1 MFLRPTVLFV
11 AEEQDASRLF
21 RQCFER
27 YCRVVTASSGA
38 EALQVLAEQ
47 QIDVLVA
54 DQQMRGI
61 SGLQLLQAA
70 RDKGPVYL
78 AILLVDS
85 ANAPE
90 VVSAIDRGEVF
101 RLIPKPW
108 DARDLLNSI
117 RQGSEL
123 AQLRRDKDQLVR
135 QLRKRID
142 ALSVMY
148 EVSRQ
153 SALDLPT
160 YEAIIERV
168 LEAISRVL
176 KHDCSAALISLNE
189 NRSAQLRIRC
199 QGGVGDRA
207 LLWIKETV
215 LADYRHQAG
224 FPLSEDRLIT
234 RVTGTPREEGAT
246 GSNFPS
252 QLSVSLVCSGHFM
265 GRLSLFSS
273 DTNAYSEEDWEL
285 LDALANQTTDAIQS
299 LRKAEDEAERRIELM
314 VESMNDGVLLT
325 DEKNEV
331 AIINPA
337 ARELLQLGND
347 DQAPLPDRLG
357 KVLGVDLFDLA
368 KAWELGERTVLRK
381 QIPLHDRVVNSTF
394 SPVLDQWAMLRGMVI
409 VLRDVTEEKRL
420 DERKEEFVSIISHE
434 LRTPMTSI
442 SGALDLVLNVLSG
455 SMNPRQRRYLAL
467 AKDSADRLNGTV
479 DDLLDLSKFAKG
491 RLKMSFAPTV
501 LDELIRAAL
510 DKYDAALTERRAQ
523 VLVDLPPQA
532 LTLVA
537 DPHRLGQVFN
547 NLITNAL
554 KFMQEGGQIRIA
566 ACASTDAPEH
576 ACVSFWNS
584 GESIPESDLERIFDK
599 FEQVRSIRTKKM
611 RGTGLGLAICRSI
624 VECHGGRIWAEPC
637 ADGGQFLLMLPLQ
650 PPSDIPEAVPAALSQ
665 TGVERK
671 RILLVDKTWARA
683 CVAKAL
689 LTSSGYEV
697 SLTSSAAS
705 ALERIGNSGPRPDL
719 LAIPA
724 TEIASA
730 TELRSVNIP
739 ILSLEAPIRAERLLL
754 AAQEVLENARASTP
768 PVPARAVGM
777 TPLSDP
783 TLRSV
788 AGFEDL
794 REKAIERELRLRAA
808 SNRAFAFCSLSL
820 RNLRGYNDHYGFA
833 KTSGLIRQTGDLLN
847 EIIRRFGSGDD
858 FLGHVPG
865 DDFVF
870 ITTEDSVDAICY
882 RAIAAF
888 DRIIPLYYDKEDRVR
903 GYIEA
908 KTLSGDS
915 QRYPLPSASI
925 VAVLCEADSM
935 DRKKLAHQTAELR
948 QRAKKLTGSVYLRSD
963 REQAVRSIAVA

>member
-1 MFLRPTVLFV
+1 M
-11 AEEQDASRLF
+11 
-21 RQCFER
+21 
-27 YCRVVTASSGA
+27 VTASSGA

-537 DPHRLGQVFN
+537 DPHRPGQVFN

>member
-1 MFLRPTVLFV
+1 M
-11 AEEQDASRLF
+11 
-21 RQCFER
+21 
-27 YCRVVTASSGA
+27 VTASSGA